1 MSSRAETEQVPLP
14 LPDYV
19 AQAGIWANAHYP
31 QTQTGVDLAIGHAV
45 TDAILAREL
54 SWDEL
59 RRTNLSTEQAQALDA
74 KAAIVHGIYNVPCKL
89 RTEAYEAN
97 SYSLDRLIRLTG
109 GAIGNVQTASANYA
123 QAVLGRPTPLPPLP
137 QFDLESKSRERRMA
151 EDNIIATLFAPSRWK
166 RVFSPDAVALGG
178 LWKAGAE
185 SLSSG
190 AVMRVSVA
198 YRNDFR
204 ALFAPDITR
213 QKWRAIEAKLN
224 HASNVL
230 RGVITDAVVQQVPLI
245 ETATRFT
252 LDDDVVQ
259 AFLDDTLSP
268 IAVPTMPNLAD

>member
-1 MSSRAETEQVPLP
+1 MSRQETEKIP

-19 AQAGIWANAHYP
+19 AQAGIWANARYP

-59 RRTNLSTEQAQALDA
+59 RRTELSTEQVQELNAEAV
-74 KAAIVHGIYNVPCKL
+74 IMHGIYNVPCKL
-89 RTEAYEAN
+89 RTEAYEIK
-97 SYSLDRLIRLTG
+97 SYTLDRLIRLTG

-137 QFDLESKSRERRMA
+137 QLDLEGKSRERRMA
-151 EDNIIATLFAPSRWK
+151 EDNIITTLFTPSRWK
-166 RVFSPDAVALGG
+166 RAFSPDAMALGG

-185 SLSSG
+185 SLSSS
-190 AVMRVSVA
+190 AAMKVSVA

-213 QKWRAIEAKLN
+213 QQWRAIEARLN
-224 HASNVL
+224 YESNVL
-230 RGVITDAVVQQVPLI
+230 RGVITDAVVRQVPLI
-245 ETATRFT
+245 EMATRFT

-259 AFLDDTLSP
+259 AFLGDTLSP